1 MYRINC
7 KVLFAPRTSHGGIV
21 EGATTMLI
29 IYEKISAHAKKLGQ
43 LMINML
49 PYGISQTPYQRSQ
62 SNPNQE
68 TRSSTSRRHPRFLL
82 PPRPLIDWIVTPF
95 LPGVF
100 GEWKGAVGI
109 GDRRTVTWQ
118 TLRCRATDASSTG
131 QGVAIQEVLM
141 FFPLVHPGTACH

>member
-1 MYRINC
+1 
-7 KVLFAPRTSHGGIV
+7 
-21 EGATTMLI
+21 MLI

-68 TRSSTSRRHPRFLL
+68 TRSSTSQRHPRFLL
-82 PPRPLIDWIVTPF
+82 PPRPLIDRIVTPF

-100 GEWKGAVGI
+100 GE
-109 GDRRTVTWQ
+109 
-118 TLRCRATDASSTG
+118 
-131 QGVAIQEVLM
+131 
-141 FFPLVHPGTACH
+141 